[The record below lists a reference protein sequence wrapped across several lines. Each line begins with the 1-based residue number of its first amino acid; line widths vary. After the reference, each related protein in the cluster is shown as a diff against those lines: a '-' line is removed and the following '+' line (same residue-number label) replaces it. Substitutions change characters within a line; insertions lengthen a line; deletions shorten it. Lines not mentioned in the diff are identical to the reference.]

1 MCQIRICLTVNPDGN
16 CSASTLLKITTQ
28 SKAHCKTKR
37 HEEMCKWR
45 EETKE
50 KEKLSLG
57 GRGLV
62 CCTTTHH
69 AEDEHLI
76 ERLIIDDKQHNS
88 KPARATNY
96 RKPICMSEVISSWL
110 IDRANQIS
118 QQSVKLKK
126 QNVKTKSLKSFSRIL
141 LSWNFPLLG
150 AFFPREFRLKSLEK
164 CDED

>member
-1 MCQIRICLTVNPDGN
+1 MKKC
-16 CSASTLLKITTQ
+16 ASG
-28 SKAHCKTKR
+28 
-37 HEEMCKWR
+37 
-45 EETKE
+45 E
-50 KEKLSLG
+50 KKQKKKKNFHLAAEALCAALG
-57 GRGLV
+57 
-62 CCTTTHH
+62 TTHH

-76 ERLIIDDKQHNS
+76 ERLIIDDKQHNFQ
-88 KPARATNY
+88 PTRATNY

-126 QNVKTKSLKSFSRIL
+126 QNVRIKSLKSFSRIL
-141 LSWNFPLLG
+141 LSWNFPLLC